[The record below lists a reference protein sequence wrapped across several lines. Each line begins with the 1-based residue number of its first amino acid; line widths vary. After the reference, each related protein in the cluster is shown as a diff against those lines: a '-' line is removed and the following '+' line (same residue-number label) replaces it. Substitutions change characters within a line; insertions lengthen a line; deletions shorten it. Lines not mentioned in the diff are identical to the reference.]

1 MIITG
6 HYKFYAN
13 NENPE
18 CPEISEDSGHSV
30 FYKSEGG
37 EAYGLL
43 SRFEELVELLY
54 AYVLLVDSH
63 CVFHSGPH
71 H

>member
-13 NENPE
+13 KNPE
-18 CPEISEDSGHSV
+18 YPEISEDSGHSV
-30 FYKSEGG
+30 FYKSEG
-37 EAYGLL
+37 EAYGLF
-43 SRFEELVELLY
+43 SRLEEIVELLY
-54 AYVLLVDSH
+54 AHALLVDSH